1 MPLSFIQKLAMKT
14 LEGMEVW
21 FHVLTWHQTKA
32 NGQFHVLGQCIR
44 CQLPG
49 GEGEGGPSRFGR
61 SEKKTLLP
69 TIETKSPRMSGL
81 LPSPHTDSVNH
92 YLTNVENRVS
102 S

>member
-1 MPLSFIQKLAMKT
+1 MVPRINLAPDQGEWSVSRPRT
-14 LEGMEVW
+14 VHSVSTAG
-21 FHVLTWHQTKA
+21 
-32 NGQFHVLGQCIR
+32 R
-44 CQLPG
+44 G
-49 GEGEGGPSRFGR
+49 GGGGHSRFGR

-81 LPSPHTDSVNH
+81 LPSPHTDSVNP